1 MLAAGADTEDAIKFA
16 AEASGCVGPKK
27 GKGREARACVC
38 IYMVG
43 STIHV
48 CAGPGLA
55 GGCCRRQSSPL
66 WSVWIAAQPPY
77 EYIQST
83 HVPCPANPRIRSN
96 VNESGF
102 FSIEVLRA
110 ACERF
115 GDLKLLRSGEGALF
129 EARVF
134 VSTDSW
140 GLSGCMNTECV
151 CIRMGRDK

>member
-1 MLAAGADTEDAIKFA
+1 
-16 AEASGCVGPKK
+16 
-27 GKGREARACVC
+27 
-38 IYMVG
+38 
-43 STIHV
+43 V

-55 GGCCRRQSSPL
+55 GGCCRRQSFPL
-66 WSVWIAAQPPY
+66 WSIWIAAQPPY

-129 EARVF
+129 EACVF